1 MRVLAIECSAGS
13 GSVAVCE
20 DGRVLVEEEFE
31 NPRGRG
37 VEFFAALQS
46 VVERR
51 GDFECVL
58 VGTGPGGYNAL
69 RSGIGAALGVARAR
83 GVRLLG
89 VCSLLGYD
97 SPEYQVAG
105 DARAGQWFFAHVRS
119 GRLVEAPVLLAPEV
133 VLAGVVPGIPLFST
147 GVAADR
153 ACVEAPRARFLARH
167 IDQAGAAEPMYL
179 KPPRITKPTT

>member
-20 DGRVLVEEEFE
+20 DGRVLAEEEFE

-83 GVRLLG
+83 GVPLLG

-97 SPEYQVAG
+97 SPEYHVVG
-105 DARAGQWFFAHVRS
+105 DARAGQWFFAHVKE
-119 GRLVEAPVLLAPEV
+119 GRLVGAPVLVAPGEALAS
-133 VLAGVVPGIPLFST
+133 AVPGIPLFST

-153 ACVEAPRARFLARH
+153 ACLEAPRARFLARH
-167 IDQAGAAEPMYL
+167 TSQAGAAEPVYL
-179 KPPRITKPTT
+179 KPPHITKPTK